1 MSTDADPDGSTGTRV
16 ADPGGD
22 DAATRA
28 AGRRGQTGRVA
39 REDLG
44 LLLGL
49 PVIVVLVLGGWV
61 LWRLNADLD
70 DIESRQLA
78 WGPVISLTWEHVK
91 LTLAATVA
99 VLVTAIP
106 TGILLTRPGLRRFAA
121 PVTGFANAGQAAP
134 VIGIIVLLAIWLGF
148 GFWTAVLALSVYAF
162 LPVLR
167 NTIVGLEGVD
177 ATLVE
182 AARGMGMSQ
191 SGVLSRVELP
201 LALPVIMTGVRTA
214 LVLLV
219 GTATFGTFI
228 NAGGLG
234 ALITTGITLFRY
246 PILISGA
253 LLVALLALLVD
264 WAGRVLE
271 MLATPRGM

>member
-1 MSTDADPDGSTGTRV
+1 MSTDTREDARDV
-16 ADPGGD
+16 AEGGED
-22 DAATRA
+22 LDTQEQGGLRS
-28 AGRRGQTGRVA
+28 RVT

-49 PVIVVLVLGGWV
+49 PIIVLVIFGAWV
-61 LWRLNADLD
+61 VWRLNANLD

-78 WGPVISLTWEHVK
+78 WSSVTSLTWEHIK
-91 LTLAATVA
+91 LTIASTVA

-106 TGILLTRPGLRRFAA
+106 IGVLLTRPGLRRFAP
-121 PVTGFANAGQAAP
+121 PVTAFANAGQAAP

-148 GFWTAVLALSVYAF
+148 GFWTAVLALAVYAF

-167 NTIVGLEGVD
+167 NTIVGIENVD
-177 ATLVE
+177 PTLVE

-191 SGVLSRVELP
+191 ATVLRRVEMP
-201 LALPVIMTGVRTA
+201 LAIPVIMTGVRTA

-253 LLVALLALLVD
+253 LIVALLALLVD

-271 MLATPRGM
+271 MLATPKGM